1 MAENQTS
8 TGANGRQRRAISSG
22 RGKGGRKE
30 EEDSK
35 EESSKEEEEA
45 KMWEKQTGAALH
57 RQITRTLN
65 KVQQELGKSYLTV
78 TVLGASGHLA
88 RTKTFPALF
97 ELFKKQVFPPD
108 ISIVGYARSALTDE
122 DFKKRISE
130 KFAKDPDC
138 AKFLALCVYHK
149 GSYDK
154 NEDFAK
160 LNERICGL
168 EGEKNGNR
176 MFYMALPPK
185 VFGSVAGCLK
195 ASALGKKG
203 WNRVIIEKPFG
214 KSLASSD
221 ALQAEISKS
230 LVENQV
236 YRIDHYL
243 AKELIQ
249 NVIALRFSNPILTPL
264 WNRNMISA
272 VKITF
277 KEDAGVDGRGG
288 YYNESGC
295 IRDVIQNHLFQ
306 VLSLVAMETPKSL
319 SAEHIR
325 DAKVSALKCIK
336 PPSMDQVVVGQY
348 IKNGDKP
355 GFLEDETVPNDSKTE
370 TFCQMVLFVDNER
383 WRGVPFVCKA
393 GKALDERRGEIRIQF
408 HQPKDSIY
416 PNAPG
421 NELVIRIQPDEAMWL
436 RVNAK
441 TPGLANISSLI
452 GTELDL
458 TYQQRFN
465 LGTALPGAYTRL
477 ILDVMRGDQSLF
489 VRADELKE
497 AWRIVDPLLTKIK
510 NKEVEPSTYVRGSR
524 GPEKA
529 DDIARKYLQVP
540 SAQTYSWPRTEVD
553 TDSVRLSYYG
563 ALRSKL

>member
-1 MAENQTS
+1 MGNKLAKVRSPGGKRSDS
-8 TGANGRQRRAISSG
+8 T
-22 RGKGGRKE
+22 
-30 EEDSK
+30 DSK
-35 EESSKEEEEA
+35 DDAPARE
-45 KMWEKQTGAALH
+45 WEIQAGAALQ
-57 RQITRTLN
+57 RTITATLKN
-65 KVQQELGKSYLTV
+65 VQTELCQNFLSV

-88 RTKTFPALF
+88 RTKTFPSLF
-97 ELFKKQVFPPD
+97 ELFKKGVFPD
-108 ISIVGYARSALTDE
+108 KIKIIGYARSALSDD

-130 KFAKDPDC
+130 KFVKDPDC
-138 AKFLALCVYHK
+138 AKFLELCVYHK
-149 GSYDK
+149 GTYDK
-154 NEDFAK
+154 NEDFAA
-160 LNERICGL
+160 LNERIVKL
-168 EGEKNGNR
+168 EGGGKGNR
-176 MFYMALPPK
+176 MFYMALPPA
-185 VFGSVAGCLK
+185 VFASVSACLK
-195 ASALGKKG
+195 AEVLTTQG

-221 ALQAEISKS
+221 ELQSAISKS
-230 LVENQV
+230 LTENQV

-249 NVIALRFSNPILTPL
+249 NVIALRFSNPILCPL
-264 WNRNMISA
+264 WDKHLISA

-306 VLSLVAMETPKSL
+306 VLSLVAMEKPKSL

-325 DAKVSALKCIK
+325 DAKVAALKCIK
-336 PPSMDQVVVGQY
+336 PPNLENVVVGQY
-348 IKNGDKP
+348 TKNGDKP
-355 GFLEDETVPNDSKTE
+355 GFLDDETVPNDSTTE
-370 TFCQMVLFVDNER
+370 TFCQMVLYVDNDR
-383 WRGVPFVCKA
+383 WKGVPFVCKA

-408 HQPKDSIY
+408 HQPKDSLY
-416 PNAPG
+416 PSAPG

-441 TPGLANISSLI
+441 TPGLANVSSLI

-489 VRADELKE
+489 VRADELRE
-497 AWRIVDPLLTKIK
+497 AWRIVDPLLTDIK
-510 NKEVEPSTYVRGSR
+510 KGKVKPEPYVRGSR
-524 GPEKA
+524 GPAKA
-529 DDIARKYLQVP
+529 DEIAGKHLSIP
-540 SAQTYSWPRTEVD
+540 NKQTYSWPMTKIDAEEKDDGSGKKLTRT
-553 TDSVRLSYYG
+553 LSIPKRVG
-563 ALRSKL
+563 